1 MIIFKPRVFP
11 SPFVKPCLSSSNTI
25 PTLNRE
31 VLSPASLLH
40 ASCWPRCHA
49 VCGSVNQISSFNQP
63 DPEEENYDSVSAGS
77 MSWYHWTCTLLL
89 SKGRQSTMQ
98 LWEQGAGTWEM
109 VLDWLG
115 LQNSVLSAVI
125 QTDSWE
131 SDTSHVRWRREEAIG
146 QESTWMCHKWRM
158 PLITSVSHYH
168 PPVPPTIPCAVPN
181 TKSKLQA
188 EIWNKDGQVLL
199 QGVGTS

>member
-1 MIIFKPRVFP
+1 MSCCLWLSESDQLIQPARPRRRKLWF
-11 SPFVKPCLSSSNTI
+11 SFGWINELI
-25 PTLNRE
+25 
-31 VLSPASLLH
+31 SLDMH
-40 ASCWPRCHA
+40 TTA
-49 VCGSVNQISSFNQP
+49 
-63 DPEEENYDSVSAGS
+63 E
-77 MSWYHWTCTLLL
+77 
-89 SKGRQSTMQ
+89 QSTMQ

-115 LQNSVLSAVI
+115 LQNSVLSPVI